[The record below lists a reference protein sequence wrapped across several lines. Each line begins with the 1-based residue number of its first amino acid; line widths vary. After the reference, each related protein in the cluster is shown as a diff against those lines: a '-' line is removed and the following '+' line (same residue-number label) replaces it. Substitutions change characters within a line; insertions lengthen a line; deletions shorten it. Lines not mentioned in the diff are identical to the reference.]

1 MSTPQ
6 TLTSPSTRRTP
17 GRLDWLRSLVAALA
31 FATSFAAAATPAEQ
45 AQTVVHL
52 LDYVAVDYP
61 EFVQDGKV
69 VDEAEEQREFA
80 GRAIELLQQLPAPG
94 QAAVVGQARTLLQRI
109 DAKAPG
115 AEVAALANGVRS
127 DVIRVYGLVVAPRQ
141 PPDLQRAASLFAAQ
155 CSACHGTQ
163 GRGDGPAAKG
173 MEPAPSDFHDQVRM
187 DVRSIYGLYNTIT
200 LGVGGTPMRAF
211 AELSDADRWAL
222 AFFAGGMRAPPQ
234 ALSRGEALWAQGVGK
249 AELGSLGALVT
260 AAPGEVAGKSADLDA
275 VRAWLTANP
284 QALQSAGPAPLE
296 LTRGK
301 LDETVAAWRRGDAA
315 GARQAAITAY
325 LEGFELVEA
334 SLDNVDGALRTDI
347 EREMMALRTLLDQG
361 RPVEAV
367 AQHVE
372 RLNTMLERA
381 EEKLGAGSLSPAGA
395 FVSSLLILLREGLEA
410 ILVLA
415 AIVAFVVKTGRR
427 DALPYIHAGW
437 IAAVALGGATW
448 LVAAHVLEISGA
460 NRELT
465 EGVVALLAATMLLY
479 VGYWLHGK
487 SNAQAWQSFI
497 KDQVTAA
504 LGKRTLWAMAGVSF
518 LAVYRELFE
527 IILFYQ
533 ALWVQ
538 VGAGGRGALTGGIA
552 VAAALLAVLGWATL
566 KYSVRLP
573 IGPFFAAMSALL
585 VAMAFVF
592 VGHGVAALQ
601 EAGVMK
607 ATAVGFV
614 ELPLLGIHAT
624 AQGLAWQGLTLAL
637 IVAAYLWKR
646 QQAQALQAPRAG

>member
-1 MSTPQ
+1 MST
-6 TLTSPSTRRTP
+6 LSHRRP
-17 GRLDWLRSLVAALA
+17 AVCLPWLRWLAAGLA
-31 FATSFAAAATPAEQ
+31 FAAVAVAASPVEQ

-69 VDEAEEQREFA
+69 VDEAEYREQREFA

-109 DAKAPG
+109 EAKAPG

-141 PPDLQRAASLFAAQ
+141 APDLQRAASLFAAQ
-155 CSACHGTQ
+155 CAACHGAQ
-163 GRGDGPAAKG
+163 GHGDGPAAKG
-173 MEPAPSDFHDQVRM
+173 MEPAPSDFHDQARM
-187 DVRSIYGLYNTIT
+187 NVRSIYGLYNTIT

-222 AFFAGGMRAPPQ
+222 AFFVSAMRAQPQ
-234 ALSRGEALWAQGVGK
+234 VLGRGEALWGQGVGK
-249 AELGSLGALVT
+249 PELGSLRAMVT

-284 QALQSAGPAPLE
+284 QVLQSAGPAPLE
-296 LTRGK
+296 LTRSK

-334 SLDNVDGALRTDI
+334 SLDNVDGPLRTDI

-361 RPVEAV
+361 RPVDAV
-367 AQHVE
+367 AEHVQ
-372 RLNTMLERA
+372 RLKAMLDRA
-381 EEKLGAGSLSPAGA
+381 QEKLGAGSLSPSGA
-395 FVSSLLILLREGLEA
+395 FASALLILLREGLEA

-415 AIVAFVVKTGRR
+415 AIVAFVIKTGRR

-437 IAAVALGGATW
+437 IAAMALGGATW
-448 LVAAHVLEISGA
+448 LVATHVVQISGA

-465 EGVVALLAATMLLY
+465 EGVAALLAAAMLLY

-487 SNAQAWQSFI
+487 SNAQAWQAFI
-497 KDQVTAA
+497 QHQVTAA

-533 ALWVQ
+533 ALWAQ
-538 VGAGGRGALTGGIA
+538 VGTDGRGAFTGGIA
-552 VAAALLAVLGWATL
+552 VAAVLLAVLGWAIL

-573 IGPFFAAMSALL
+573 VGPFFVVMSALL

-601 EAGVMK
+601 EAGVVK

-624 AQGLAWQGLTLAL
+624 AQGLAWQALTLAL
-637 IVAAYLWKR
+637 IVAALLWQR
-646 QQAQALQAPRAG
+646 QQARAPQAPRAG